1 MTPRG
6 LNFLSL
12 VRGQMATPGL
22 RTSTIPDNSFSY
34 NRLDGLLD
42 MFGFFLDSDIKI
54 GEICVN
60 DVRLGKPENDKI
72 IQLLKALRT
81 WDKRNAGLQLIG
93 KSYIF

>member
-1 MTPRG
+1 
-6 LNFLSL
+6 
-12 VRGQMATPGL
+12 MATPGL
-22 RTSTIPDNSFSY
+22 RTRVTIPDSSFSY

-42 MFGFFLDSDIKI
+42 MFDFFLASDIKM